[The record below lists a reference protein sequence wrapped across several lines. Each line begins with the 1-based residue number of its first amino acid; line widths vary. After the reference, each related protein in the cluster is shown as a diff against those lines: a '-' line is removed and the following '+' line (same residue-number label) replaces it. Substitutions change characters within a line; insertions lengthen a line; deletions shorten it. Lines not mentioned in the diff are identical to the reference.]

1 MTLADLVPS
10 LSLCRE
16 LRDAGFPQ
24 ETMFA
29 WWELWP
35 KPSTPPKTFV
45 VAEQDSYDMAA
56 DIVCAAPTSAEID
69 ARLPVGWVLRRLRE
83 MSYAE
88 ASGTAAKGA
97 SMAEAAAELYLALKR
112 KEQER

>member
-10 LSLCRE
+10 LALCRE

-24 ETMFA
+24 AGALLVWVSETPMDEPIVSP
-29 WWELWP
+29 WCE
-35 KPSTPPKTFV
+35 
-45 VAEQDSYDMAA
+45 A
-56 DIVCAAPTSAEID
+56 DQYRLRRGIVECAAPTAAEID
-69 ARLPVGWVLRRLRE
+69 ERLPVGWVLRRLRE